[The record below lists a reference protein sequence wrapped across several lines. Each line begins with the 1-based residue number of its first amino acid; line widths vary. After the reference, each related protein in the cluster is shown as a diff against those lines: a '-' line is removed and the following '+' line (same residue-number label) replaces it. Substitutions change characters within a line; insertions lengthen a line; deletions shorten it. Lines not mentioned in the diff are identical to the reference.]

1 MDKDQY
7 EAERVTALK
16 KRRRE
21 ETRSPVLDKRS
32 LEVRFGPG
40 SFGCHEAMHVTNL
53 VVELIEQQL
62 ATHSAV
68 LLNPYWFHNVREA
81 QALLYSAYNAI
92 GGEHLSAPMPEGGR
106 PQLDYAPE
114 KLTARDSPPQR
125 KRN

>member
-7 EAERVTALK
+7 EVERIAALK
-16 KRRRE
+16 KRRRDE
-21 ETRSPVLDKRS
+21 ARRPVLDKRS

-62 ATHSAV
+62 TTHSAV

-92 GGEHLSAPMPEGGR
+92 GGDHLSAPLPEGDDPR
-106 PQLDYAPE
+106 
-114 KLTARDSPPQR
+114 LTLVPKD
-125 KRN
+125 